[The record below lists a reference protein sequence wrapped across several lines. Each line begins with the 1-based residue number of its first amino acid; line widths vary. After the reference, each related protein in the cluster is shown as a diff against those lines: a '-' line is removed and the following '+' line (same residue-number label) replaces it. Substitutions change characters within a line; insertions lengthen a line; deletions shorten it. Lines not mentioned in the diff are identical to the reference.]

1 MSKGLTRGAVLPEF
15 TVADENGEMY
25 RLSKLQGDDAMIM
38 PFQLWEDL
46 QDLLRRTKA
55 DFDPTSAQA
64 RAEWKESESASAGVS
79 GHA

>member
-1 MSKGLTRGAVLPEF
+1 MTEMLTAASQAGLVVDKVYVGYLFWGRP
-15 TVADENGEMY
+15 
-25 RLSKLQGDDAMIM
+25 S

-55 DFDPTSAQA
+55 DFDPTGAQA
-64 RAEWKESESASAGVS
+64 RAAWKAPMPAGAGVA